1 MRCKMTHFSHDY
13 EQGIKDERERILKIM
28 ENHKLLPTY
37 SKVAQEFSEELWEN
51 IKYRL
56 WKEITGGKDD

>member
-1 MRCKMTHFSHDY
+1 MTHFSHDY

-28 ENHKLLPTY
+28 DEHKLLPTY
-37 SKVAQEFSEELWEN
+37 SKAAQEFSEELWDN

-56 WKEITGGKDD
+56 SKEIEGQDD

>member
-1 MRCKMTHFSHDY
+1 MTLFSHDY

-28 ENHKLLPTY
+28 DEHKLLPTY
-37 SKVAQEFSEELWEN
+37 NKAAQEFSEELWEN
-51 IKYRL
+51 IHYRL

>member
-1 MRCKMTHFSHDY
+1 MTHFSHDY

-28 ENHKLLPTY
+28 AEHKLLPTY
-37 SKVAQEFSEELWEN
+37 SKAAQEFSEELWEN

>member
-1 MRCKMTHFSHDY
+1 MTHFSHDY

-37 SKVAQEFSEELWEN
+37 SKAASEFAEESWQN

-56 WKEITGGKDD
+56 WKEITGGKDE

>member
-1 MRCKMTHFSHDY
+1 MTHFNHDY
-13 EQGIKDERERILKIM
+13 EQGIKDERERILKII

-37 SKVAQEFSEELWEN
+37 SKAAQEFSEELWQN

-56 WKEITGGKDD
+56 WKEITEVQDD

>member
-1 MRCKMTHFSHDY
+1 MTHFTHDY

-37 SKVAQEFSEELWEN
+37 SKAAQEFSEELWEN

-56 WKEITGGKDD
+56 TKEIEGDADV